1 MSARH
6 PQGIAKRHYTI
17 TTMRIPLGPA
27 TPCMARRHPGRQRN
41 HLAGTSTQHRPAARE
56 RPGRDQHR
64 ERVLI
69 VARIGS
75 RGSHPA

>member
-27 TPCMARRHPGRQRN
+27 T
-41 HLAGTSTQHRPAARE
+41 LAWLVGTRGGSVTTWLVPPHSTGPLPANVRAAINT
-56 RPGRDQHR
+56 GN
-64 ERVLI
+64 
-69 VARIGS
+69 GC
-75 RGSHPA
+75 